1 MMQPTPA
8 EELRL
13 DQMGVDDTLRRRL
26 RDLLQVDQGCVT
38 RRRGMKVA
46 STDGVWRKPWR
57 QLFWGGHNTAC
68 CVEQSLLELGF
79 YLEFAPGSN
88 EPAVNDPAR
97 PLLVHEDTVQHP
109 ESELGMS
116 NSARGN

>member
-57 QLFWGGHNTAC
+57 QLFGGGAQHRLLRGTELAGARLLPWVRAGVERAC
-68 CVEQSLLELGF
+68 C
-79 YLEFAPGSN
+79 
-88 EPAVNDPAR
+88 
-97 PLLVHEDTVQHP
+97 
-109 ESELGMS
+109 
-116 NSARGN
+116 